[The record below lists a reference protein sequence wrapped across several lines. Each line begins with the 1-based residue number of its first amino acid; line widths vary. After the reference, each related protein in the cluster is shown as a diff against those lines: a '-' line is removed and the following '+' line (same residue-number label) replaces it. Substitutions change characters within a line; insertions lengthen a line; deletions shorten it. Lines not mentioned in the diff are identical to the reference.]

1 MKSKK
6 AFNLLLCASFCAST
20 LFSQSEYYGDIDYSK
35 AINMAGKQRMLSQKL
50 AKSYLLLTKGING
63 NEITKELNSSK
74 FIFEKQLQILK
85 ENAEAPNLKTSIT
98 EIEEIWNQFKNI
110 IVKPTNIDN
119 SKEIIAL
126 NSSLLKRCDNLV
138 TKIEGNSKN
147 YNQSSNNNNHQLVE
161 IINIAGK
168 QRMLS
173 QRICLYYTAL
183 KLFPD
188 KKSEYQAV
196 LTESFEEFDAVI
208 EKLLLNKNTNLQSQE
223 ELQVAQALWE
233 PFKPNKKDILEGNYP
248 LEEIFK
254 TTNDL
259 TATFN
264 KITGIYEIVAN
275 NY

>member
-1 MKSKK
+1 
-6 AFNLLLCASFCAST
+6 
-20 LFSQSEYYGDIDYSK
+20 
-35 AINMAGKQRMLSQKL
+35 MAGKQRMLSQKL